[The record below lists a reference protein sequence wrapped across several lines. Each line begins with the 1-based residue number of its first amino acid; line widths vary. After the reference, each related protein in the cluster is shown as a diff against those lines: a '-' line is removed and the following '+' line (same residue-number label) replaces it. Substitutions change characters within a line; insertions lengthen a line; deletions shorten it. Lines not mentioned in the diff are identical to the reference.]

1 MSYLPSTMSLSI
13 RGWNSRG
20 RRRWLAR
27 LCLAGTILIV
37 ACSAP
42 GFGPQPTVP
51 PPARAAARAASLPPR
66 PTAPLAL
73 SAASSPVPS
82 PRPGTVVEGP
92 AAPVRVGLLDALSD
106 SGLTIGQARGFFAEQ
121 RLNISPTHYSTADTL
136 LSALVT
142 GQVDAAC
149 LPITAELFLALSRSA
164 GIRLIAEAS
173 GAPAGHGGAGLAIRS
188 DLWPGVKDPTDLRGM
203 RVGLLRRGT
212 SLEVELAALLRQGR
226 LTRTDLETVVL
237 SADRIVDGLA
247 DGSLEAAM
255 VPEPLLGQ
263 IEQRGV
269 ARTWRRSDRI
279 LPNHLTAALIFTSSF
294 GQDRPQTARRFATA
308 YLKAIR
314 LYNDAFVKNL
324 GPARVASS
332 AILAQEGL
340 VPAPDAWGW
349 LVLPG
354 INPNGMVNLPSLRQ
368 DQQHFLQIG
377 LLSREVDLPPFVDAR
392 YSAYAILQLG
402 EYR

>member
-1 MSYLPSTMSLSI
+1 MNHPVSG
-13 RGWNSRG
+13 RNSRG
-20 RRRWLAR
+20 LRRCLAR
-27 LCLAGTILIV
+27 LCLAGTIFIL

-42 GFGPQPTVP
+42 EFGAQPTVP
-51 PPARAAARAASLPPR
+51 PPVRAAGRAPSLPPR

-82 PRPGTVVEGP
+82 PRSGTVAEGP
-92 AAPVRVGLLDALSD
+92 AAPVRIGLLDALSD
-106 SGLTIGQARGFFAEQ
+106 SGLAIGQARGFFAEQ
-121 RLNISPTHYSTADTL
+121 RLNISPTHYSTVDTL

-149 LPITAELFLALSRSA
+149 LPITAELFSALSRGA
-164 GIRLIAEAS
+164 TLRLIAEAS
-173 GAPAGHGGAGLAIRS
+173 GAPVGHGGAGLVVRS
-188 DLWPGVKDPTDLRGM
+188 DRWPGIKDPANLRGM
-203 RVGLLRRGT
+203 RIGLLRRGT
-212 SLEVELAALLRQGR
+212 SLEVELGALLRQGR
-226 LTRTDLETVVL
+226 LARTDLETIVL
-237 SADRIVDGLA
+237 SAERIAAGLA
-247 DGSLEAAM
+247 DGSLDAAM

-263 IEQRGV
+263 IEREGLGRV
-269 ARTWRRSDRI
+269 WRRSDRI
-279 LPNHLTAALIFTSSF
+279 LPNHLTAALVFTSSF
-294 GQDRPQTARRFATA
+294 GQDQPETARRFATA

-340 VPAPDAWGW
+340 VPAPDAFGW

-354 INPNGMVNLPSLRQ
+354 INPNGMLNLPSLRQ
-368 DQQHFLQIG
+368 DQQYFRQVG

>member
-1 MSYLPSTMSLSI
+1 MNILI
-13 RGWNSRG
+13 KGWNSRG

-27 LCLAGTILIV
+27 LCVAGTIGIL
-37 ACSAP
+37 ACSVP
-42 GFGPQPTVP
+42 SFGAQPTVL
-51 PPARAAARAASLPPR
+51 PPARAAERTTSLPPR

-73 SAASSPVPS
+73 SAVASPVPLS
-82 PRPGTVVEGP
+82 RPGTVAEGP

-121 RLNISPTHYSTADTL
+121 RLNISPTHYPTADTL

-149 LPITAELFLALSRSA
+149 LPITADLFLALSKGA
-164 GIRLIAEAS
+164 AIRLTAEAS
-173 GAPAGHGGAGLAIRS
+173 GAPIGHGGAGLAIRS
-188 DLWPGVKDPTDLRGM
+188 DLWPDIKDPADLRGM
-203 RVGLLRRGT
+203 RVGLLLRGS

-226 LTRTDLETVVL
+226 LARTDLETIVL
-237 SADRIVDGLA
+237 SADRIVSGLA

-263 IEQRGV
+263 IEQDGV
-269 ARTWRRSDRI
+269 GRAWRRSDRI

-324 GPARVASS
+324 GPARIVSS
-332 AILAQEGL
+332 TVLAQGGL
-340 VPAPDAWGW
+340 VLAPDAFRW
-349 LVLPG
+349 LVPPG

-368 DQQHFLQIG
+368 DQQYFRQIG

-392 YSAYAILQLG
+392 YAAYAILQLG